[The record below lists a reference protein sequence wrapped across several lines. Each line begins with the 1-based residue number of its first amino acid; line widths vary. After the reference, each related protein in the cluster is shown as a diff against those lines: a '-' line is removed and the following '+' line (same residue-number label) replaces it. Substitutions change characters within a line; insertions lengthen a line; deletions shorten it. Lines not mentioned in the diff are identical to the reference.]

1 MRFSA
6 TQTWVDED
14 KDIFA
19 YSATCNVR
27 AKNVIGSQKKAGKRI
42 ADVFTE
48 RAEWWSSGPYSLKTL
63 RQKGHPYA
71 KRNMYRV
78 GRSSVKTRKTTHATV
93 YAARV
98 GEKFPNRINVQSG
111 DFRAS
116 WKTRIS
122 NGPNKLIVELSN
134 DSEHARYLTKWGTT
148 KMVPR
153 NPLAGIMR
161 ESRKKVFD
169 IERQVIPDAVRGSGR
184 AFGSITQGRLRK
196 AFVTGWRAGTAI
208 GGIG

>member
-1 MRFSA
+1 MTFSA
-6 TQTWVDED
+6 KQDGLQ
-14 KDIFA
+14 

-27 AKNVIGSQKKAGKRI
+27 AKRIIGGQKAAAKRI
-42 ADVFTE
+42 EDVLME
-48 RAEWWSSGPYSLKTL
+48 RADWWSSGPYSLRVLAKM
-63 RQKGHPYA
+63 GHPYA
-71 KRNMYRV
+71 RRRMSLRT
-78 GRSSVKTRKTTHATV
+78 GRTGRKTRI
-93 YAARV
+93 YAVRV

-111 DFRAS
+111 DFRSS
-116 WKTRIS
+116 WKTRVS
-122 NGPNKLIVELSN
+122 HGPNKLIVELSN
-134 DSEHARYLTKWGTT
+134 DSEHAKYLTKAGTS